1 MPCSMVLIVDG
12 LAPPHT
18 PAMSIRNTSYQEYT
32 FLRDVC
38 PVCEKAT
45 LYSSQNEVCQAI
57 VIGSEELTNAGL
69 LRKRCWSCNNTMRHN
84 ILTLG
89 KETLNC
95 TTFQEMEQSGV
106 LFITAK
112 TGFSM
117 KYLHLT
123 YLRLMRAKAAP
134 GQEAAVLSIFHK
146 EDDRMFW
153 RQQTTRD
160 HLLHALEAWAIA
172 KAKPSEVLQFN
183 LSYPAKH
190 MNLLRKDIIF
200 EPPKSVTA
208 LAFDGHFGIH
218 RALCDGV
225 EAPRTVRKKGHPRKL
240 LQEHQRS
247 CSCKAKDV
255 QRLALPQRTAGWQFV
270 LDPDSRRVL
279 AAGEH
284 LQNETNED
292 KTRLLEKVLKL
303 PGMKVDLLLHD
314 DACHFEKYVKRNN
327 LEAFSDV
334 KHYVVDAF
342 HAPNHKCS
350 KRYWTGAVKKRCAE
364 VRTNLPEVF
373 NAWIRTLNFFF
384 NGLRPHSHKFWV
396 AEACKFYNDN
406 LQDVPLNIG
415 RRKNVVARKT
425 VRKRPGAKAQKKPA
439 AAAKAQK
446 KPAASRL

>member
-1 MPCSMVLIVDG
+1 M
-12 LAPPHT
+12 HH
-18 PAMSIRNTSYQEYT
+18 RN
-32 FLRDVC
+32 R
-38 PVCEKAT
+38 
-45 LYSSQNEVCQAI
+45 
-57 VIGSEELTNAGL
+57 
-69 LRKRCWSCNNTMRHN
+69 
-84 ILTLG
+84 
-89 KETLNC
+89 
-95 TTFQEMEQSGV
+95 TT
-106 LFITAK
+106 T
-112 TGFSM
+112 
-117 KYLHLT
+117 
-123 YLRLMRAKAAP
+123 
-134 GQEAAVLSIFHK
+134 EA
-146 EDDRMFW
+146 
-153 RQQTTRD
+153 Q
-160 HLLHALEAWAIA
+160 
-172 KAKPSEVLQFN
+172 
-183 LSYPAKH
+183 Y
-190 MNLLRKDIIF
+190 
-200 EPPKSVTA
+200 
-208 LAFDGHFGIH
+208 
-218 RALCDGV
+218 
-225 EAPRTVRKKGHPRKL
+225 
-240 LQEHQRS
+240 
-247 CSCKAKDV
+247 
-255 QRLALPQRTAGWQFV
+255 
-270 LDPDSRRVL
+270 
-279 AAGEH
+279 